1 MCLEKTF
8 AGHGTEAG
16 RAPAVQS
23 QGLNADTVSLFVVL
37 PYVLF
42 YSKMGSDPEESQ
54 ASDFSFGKKSHI
66 KVFKKCE
73 PSK

>member
-1 MCLEKTF
+1 MLRENLR
-8 AGHGTEAG
+8 GSGTEAG